1 MLTSTL
7 DFPRFWLSGWVG
19 VKEEIGS
26 DMVVLLPFFEGD
38 LDLSVSESV
47 SEWSRLRFCLVGLK
61 IWVGVVAL
69 PLGRLSGRSAVV
81 ERPRERERE
90 EFKKAWRV
98 LC

>member
-1 MLTSTL
+1 MLKFWVGLVGMRWPVMLTSTL

-47 SEWSRLRFCLVGLK
+47 SEWSRLRF
-61 IWVGVVAL
+61 
-69 PLGRLSGRSAVV
+69 
-81 ERPRERERE
+81 
-90 EFKKAWRV
+90 
-98 LC
+98 

>member
-47 SEWSRLRFCLVGLK
+47 SEWSRLRFGLVGLK
-61 IWVGVVAL
+61 IGAGVVAL

-81 ERPRERERE
+81 DRPRERERE